1 MPKYIAKID
10 RLNAVVL
17 SKNEQLDE
25 MLNKGY
31 SIYYIDDELN
41 ETIIASPDKG
51 YIVEKP
57 SLEQVSQ
64 SSTSEI
70 ESLRSDVDFI
80 TMMTG
85 VDLGGD

>member
-10 RLNAVVL
+10 ENNAIVL
-17 SKNEQLDE
+17 SRNEQLDE
-25 MLNKGY
+25 MLKKGH
-31 SIYYIDDELN
+31 SIYYIDDESN

-57 SLEQVSQ
+57 SLEQISQ

>member
-10 RLNAVVL
+10 ELNAIVL

-25 MLNKGY
+25 MLNNGY

>member
-1 MPKYIAKID
+1 MSKYIAKID
-10 RLNAVVL
+10 ELNAIVL

-25 MLNKGY
+25 MLNNGY

-85 VDLGGD
+85 VELGGD

>member
-10 RLNAVVL
+10 ENNAIVL
-17 SKNEQLDE
+17 SRNEQLDE
-25 MLNKGY
+25 MLKKGH